1 MKILHTADWHIGQ
14 FKGPVVD
21 GVNLRSQDTVKCLEY
36 MVQVAIEEK
45 PDIVCV
51 SGDIFHQEQVG
62 PVRYSDEMITA
73 TNIITSLAHFSKYVI
88 VMRGTPNHDG
98 AAQFRVLE
106 RMLLNIRNV
115 DVVTEPG
122 VIKTPWADIACL
134 PGFDK
139 QEFRAKFP
147 GLSADEENLAWTK
160 YISDMVFALRAECE
174 KTPILMAHYTVPG
187 CNMESGQTSFFTNFE
202 PVIPREALM
211 AARYEAVLL
220 GHIHRPQIIEGFDN
234 VFYSGAINAMN
245 FNDEGQERGFW
256 VHEFNENG
264 VLVKGH
270 RYTTPYRQFQT
281 ITWDPDEAGDYIRE
295 GAMYLHRTGISED
308 LMIRKMRPRSRA
320 VKKSE
325 ESQRVLDAL
334 DAYLEGNIDEPVRWL
349 VRFWQDQAAVM
360 LYRELREI
368 VIGET
373 DPESLFDIWF
383 QDYSKMLSERMTPV
397 WEQAFLEGWKNN
409 SLFCGAEDVISSES
423 WVRSWIVDHTGD
435 LITNCCNEQV
445 SAIRYLIAE
454 AESLNM
460 SSAETARYIRPTI
473 GLTERQAAANLKY
486 YNSIKER
493 LTTDHPRMKP
503 ESIERKAR
511 EAASKYAERQQRYRA
526 ETIARSEI
534 AQAYNHGADAFV
546 REAVTAGNLP
556 EMEKEW
562 STALDGHVCASCAAL
577 EGAKIGMDDEFKTVS
592 GRREI
597 TTSIPP
603 LHPRCKCAVKYVRVK
618 NENIQ

>member
-1 MKILHTADWHIGQ
+1 MRKI
-14 FKGPVVD
+14 
-21 GVNLRSQDTVKCLEY
+21 
-36 MVQVAIEEK
+36 
-45 PDIVCV
+45 
-51 SGDIFHQEQVG
+51 
-62 PVRYSDEMITA
+62 
-73 TNIITSLAHFSKYVI
+73 
-88 VMRGTPNHDG
+88 
-98 AAQFRVLE
+98 
-106 RMLLNIRNV
+106 
-115 DVVTEPG
+115 
-122 VIKTPWADIACL
+122 
-134 PGFDK
+134 
-139 QEFRAKFP
+139 
-147 GLSADEENLAWTK
+147 
-160 YISDMVFALRAECE
+160 
-174 KTPILMAHYTVPG
+174 
-187 CNMESGQTSFFTNFE
+187 
-202 PVIPREALM
+202 
-211 AARYEAVLL
+211 
-220 GHIHRPQIIEGFDN
+220 
-234 VFYSGAINAMN
+234 
-245 FNDEGQERGFW
+245 
-256 VHEFNENG
+256 
-264 VLVKGH
+264 
-270 RYTTPYRQFQT
+270 
-281 ITWDPDEAGDYIRE
+281 
-295 GAMYLHRTGISED
+295 
-308 LMIRKMRPRSRA
+308 RPRSRA

-360 LYRELREI
+360 LYRELREL

-383 QDYSKMLSERMTPV
+383 QDYSKMLSEKMTPV

-592 GRREI
+592 
-597 TTSIPP
+597 
-603 LHPRCKCAVKYVRVK
+603 
-618 NENIQ
+618 

>member
-1 MKILHTADWHIGQ
+1 MKEYGRIGQ
-14 FKGPVVD
+14 KRWE
-21 GVNLRSQDTVKCLEY
+21 GVFNEEFLPELSGIRGVKTYREMLDNDDTIGAIMFAIKMLIRQVKWH
-36 MVQVAIEEK
+36 V
-45 PDIVCV
+45 
-51 SGDIFHQEQVG
+51 
-62 PVRYSDEMITA
+62 
-73 TNIITSLAHFSKYVI
+73 
-88 VMRGTPNHDG
+88 
-98 AAQFRVLE
+98 
-106 RMLLNIRNV
+106 
-115 DVVTEPG
+115 EPG
-122 VIKTPWADIACL
+122 GD
-134 PGFDK
+134 
-139 QEFRAKFP
+139 
-147 GLSADEENLAWTK
+147 STK
-160 YISDMVFALRAECE
+160 D
-174 KTPILMAHYTVPG
+174 
-187 CNMESGQTSFFTNFE
+187 
-202 PVIPREALM
+202 REA
-211 AARYEAVLL
+211 A
-220 GHIHRPQIIEGFDN
+220 
-234 VFYSGAINAMN
+234 
-245 FNDEGQERGFW
+245 
-256 VHEFNENG
+256 EFVESCMDDM
-264 VLVKGH
+264 
-270 RYTTPYRQFQT
+270 QS
-281 ITWDPDEAGDYIRE
+281 TW
-295 GAMYLHRTGISED
+295 T
-308 LMIRKMRPRSRA
+308 
-320 VKKSE
+320 
-325 ESQRVLDAL
+325 DAL

-511 EAASKYAERQQRYRA
+511 EAASKYAERQQQYRA

-546 REAVTAGNLP
+546 REAVTTGNLP

-577 EGAKIGMDDEFKTVS
+577 EGTKIGMDDEFKTVS

-597 TTSIPP
+597 ATSIPP

>member
-1 MKILHTADWHIGQ
+1 MRKI
-14 FKGPVVD
+14 
-21 GVNLRSQDTVKCLEY
+21 
-36 MVQVAIEEK
+36 
-45 PDIVCV
+45 
-51 SGDIFHQEQVG
+51 
-62 PVRYSDEMITA
+62 
-73 TNIITSLAHFSKYVI
+73 
-88 VMRGTPNHDG
+88 
-98 AAQFRVLE
+98 
-106 RMLLNIRNV
+106 
-115 DVVTEPG
+115 
-122 VIKTPWADIACL
+122 
-134 PGFDK
+134 
-139 QEFRAKFP
+139 
-147 GLSADEENLAWTK
+147 
-160 YISDMVFALRAECE
+160 
-174 KTPILMAHYTVPG
+174 
-187 CNMESGQTSFFTNFE
+187 
-202 PVIPREALM
+202 
-211 AARYEAVLL
+211 
-220 GHIHRPQIIEGFDN
+220 
-234 VFYSGAINAMN
+234 
-245 FNDEGQERGFW
+245 
-256 VHEFNENG
+256 
-264 VLVKGH
+264 
-270 RYTTPYRQFQT
+270 
-281 ITWDPDEAGDYIRE
+281 
-295 GAMYLHRTGISED
+295 
-308 LMIRKMRPRSRA
+308 RPRSRA

-360 LYRELREI
+360 LYRELREL

-383 QDYSKMLSERMTPV
+383 QDYSKMLSEKMTPV

-423 WVRSWIVDHTGD
+423 WVRSWIIDHTGD

-546 REAVTAGNLP
+546 RESLHHLSTENGGNFGQQKKRTQFETDKYGTGGDRKNRL
-556 EMEKEW
+556 
-562 STALDGHVCASCAAL
+562 AAL
-577 EGAKIGMDDEFKTVS
+577 SFYSFWESYDCA
-592 GRREI
+592 GRSR
-597 TTSIPP
+597 
-603 LHPRCKCAVKYVRVK
+603 
-618 NENIQ
+618 

>member
-1 MKILHTADWHIGQ
+1 MMRKI
-14 FKGPVVD
+14 
-21 GVNLRSQDTVKCLEY
+21 
-36 MVQVAIEEK
+36 
-45 PDIVCV
+45 
-51 SGDIFHQEQVG
+51 
-62 PVRYSDEMITA
+62 
-73 TNIITSLAHFSKYVI
+73 
-88 VMRGTPNHDG
+88 
-98 AAQFRVLE
+98 
-106 RMLLNIRNV
+106 
-115 DVVTEPG
+115 
-122 VIKTPWADIACL
+122 
-134 PGFDK
+134 
-139 QEFRAKFP
+139 
-147 GLSADEENLAWTK
+147 
-160 YISDMVFALRAECE
+160 
-174 KTPILMAHYTVPG
+174 
-187 CNMESGQTSFFTNFE
+187 
-202 PVIPREALM
+202 
-211 AARYEAVLL
+211 
-220 GHIHRPQIIEGFDN
+220 
-234 VFYSGAINAMN
+234 
-245 FNDEGQERGFW
+245 
-256 VHEFNENG
+256 
-264 VLVKGH
+264 
-270 RYTTPYRQFQT
+270 
-281 ITWDPDEAGDYIRE
+281 
-295 GAMYLHRTGISED
+295 
-308 LMIRKMRPRSRA
+308 RPRSRA

-360 LYRELREI
+360 LYRELREL

-383 QDYSKMLSERMTPV
+383 QDYSKMLSEKMTPV

-562 STALDGHVCASCAAL
+562 STALNGHVCASCAAL
-577 EGAKIGMDDEFKTVS
+577 EGAKIGMDDEFKTVYRKERDYNVYS
-592 GRREI
+592 TI
-597 TTSIPP
+597 TPA
-603 LHPRCKCAVKYVRVK
+603 L
-618 NENIQ
+618 

>member
-1 MKILHTADWHIGQ
+1 MRKI
-14 FKGPVVD
+14 
-21 GVNLRSQDTVKCLEY
+21 
-36 MVQVAIEEK
+36 
-45 PDIVCV
+45 
-51 SGDIFHQEQVG
+51 
-62 PVRYSDEMITA
+62 
-73 TNIITSLAHFSKYVI
+73 
-88 VMRGTPNHDG
+88 
-98 AAQFRVLE
+98 
-106 RMLLNIRNV
+106 
-115 DVVTEPG
+115 
-122 VIKTPWADIACL
+122 
-134 PGFDK
+134 
-139 QEFRAKFP
+139 
-147 GLSADEENLAWTK
+147 
-160 YISDMVFALRAECE
+160 
-174 KTPILMAHYTVPG
+174 
-187 CNMESGQTSFFTNFE
+187 
-202 PVIPREALM
+202 
-211 AARYEAVLL
+211 
-220 GHIHRPQIIEGFDN
+220 
-234 VFYSGAINAMN
+234 
-245 FNDEGQERGFW
+245 
-256 VHEFNENG
+256 
-264 VLVKGH
+264 
-270 RYTTPYRQFQT
+270 
-281 ITWDPDEAGDYIRE
+281 
-295 GAMYLHRTGISED
+295 
-308 LMIRKMRPRSRA
+308 RPRSRA

-360 LYRELREI
+360 LYRELREL

-383 QDYSKMLSERMTPV
+383 QDYSKMLSEKMTPV
-397 WEQAFLEGWKNN
+397 WEQAFLEGGKNN

-562 STALDGHVCASCAAL
+562 STALNGHVCASCAAL
-577 EGAKIGMDDEFKTVS
+577 EGTKIGMDDEFKTVS

-597 TTSIPP
+597 KSIMNSAGMGEDENMQYIGDPDAFLLAYATNAPSIDEPSAGYIFTWDMLGNGQMLPILNYLGENGTHTEYVEGLMATDMHKTSDD
-603 LHPRCKCAVKYVRVK
+603 LARFYKSAV
-618 NENIQ
+618 

>member
-1 MKILHTADWHIGQ
+1 MRKI
-14 FKGPVVD
+14 
-21 GVNLRSQDTVKCLEY
+21 
-36 MVQVAIEEK
+36 
-45 PDIVCV
+45 
-51 SGDIFHQEQVG
+51 
-62 PVRYSDEMITA
+62 
-73 TNIITSLAHFSKYVI
+73 
-88 VMRGTPNHDG
+88 
-98 AAQFRVLE
+98 
-106 RMLLNIRNV
+106 
-115 DVVTEPG
+115 
-122 VIKTPWADIACL
+122 
-134 PGFDK
+134 
-139 QEFRAKFP
+139 
-147 GLSADEENLAWTK
+147 
-160 YISDMVFALRAECE
+160 
-174 KTPILMAHYTVPG
+174 
-187 CNMESGQTSFFTNFE
+187 
-202 PVIPREALM
+202 
-211 AARYEAVLL
+211 
-220 GHIHRPQIIEGFDN
+220 
-234 VFYSGAINAMN
+234 
-245 FNDEGQERGFW
+245 
-256 VHEFNENG
+256 
-264 VLVKGH
+264 
-270 RYTTPYRQFQT
+270 
-281 ITWDPDEAGDYIRE
+281 
-295 GAMYLHRTGISED
+295 
-308 LMIRKMRPRSRA
+308 RPRSRA

-360 LYRELREI
+360 LYRELRELI
-368 VIGET
+368 IGET

-383 QDYSKMLSERMTPV
+383 QDYSKMLSEKMIPV

-592 GRREI
+592 GERLQRLFHHY
-597 TTSIPP
+597 T
-603 LHPRCKCAVKYVRVK
+603 RAVNVR
-618 NENIQ
+618 

>member
-1 MKILHTADWHIGQ
+1 M
-14 FKGPVVD
+14 
-21 GVNLRSQDTVKCLEY
+21 
-36 MVQVAIEEK
+36 
-45 PDIVCV
+45 
-51 SGDIFHQEQVG
+51 
-62 PVRYSDEMITA
+62 
-73 TNIITSLAHFSKYVI
+73 
-88 VMRGTPNHDG
+88 
-98 AAQFRVLE
+98 
-106 RMLLNIRNV
+106 
-115 DVVTEPG
+115 
-122 VIKTPWADIACL
+122 
-134 PGFDK
+134 
-139 QEFRAKFP
+139 
-147 GLSADEENLAWTK
+147 
-160 YISDMVFALRAECE
+160 
-174 KTPILMAHYTVPG
+174 
-187 CNMESGQTSFFTNFE
+187 
-202 PVIPREALM
+202 
-211 AARYEAVLL
+211 
-220 GHIHRPQIIEGFDN
+220 
-234 VFYSGAINAMN
+234 
-245 FNDEGQERGFW
+245 
-256 VHEFNENG
+256 
-264 VLVKGH
+264 
-270 RYTTPYRQFQT
+270 
-281 ITWDPDEAGDYIRE
+281 
-295 GAMYLHRTGISED
+295 
-308 LMIRKMRPRSRA
+308 RKMRPRSRA

-349 VRFWQDQAAVM
+349 VRFWKDQAAVM
-360 LYRELREI
+360 LYRELREL

-383 QDYSKMLSERMTPV
+383 QDYSKMLSEKMTPV

-562 STALDGHVCASCAAL
+562 STALNGHVCASCAAL
-577 EGAKIGMDDEFKTVS
+577 EGTKIGMDDEFKTVS

-597 TTSIPP
+597 TTSSGNKNSMID
-603 LHPRCKCAVKYVRVK
+603 LTTIVGMHYFIQLILYFFKSLNSKELVAIVDYISCKEKIVYSDFKVLFNASLKLLFQDKKIVKITGEPYSSYKLTNIGYETIKLMINDCICAGVCDRIRVELMHK
-618 NENIQ
+618 EFYKLPHS

>member
-1 MKILHTADWHIGQ
+1 MRKI
-14 FKGPVVD
+14 
-21 GVNLRSQDTVKCLEY
+21 
-36 MVQVAIEEK
+36 
-45 PDIVCV
+45 
-51 SGDIFHQEQVG
+51 
-62 PVRYSDEMITA
+62 
-73 TNIITSLAHFSKYVI
+73 
-88 VMRGTPNHDG
+88 
-98 AAQFRVLE
+98 
-106 RMLLNIRNV
+106 
-115 DVVTEPG
+115 
-122 VIKTPWADIACL
+122 
-134 PGFDK
+134 
-139 QEFRAKFP
+139 
-147 GLSADEENLAWTK
+147 
-160 YISDMVFALRAECE
+160 
-174 KTPILMAHYTVPG
+174 
-187 CNMESGQTSFFTNFE
+187 
-202 PVIPREALM
+202 
-211 AARYEAVLL
+211 
-220 GHIHRPQIIEGFDN
+220 
-234 VFYSGAINAMN
+234 
-245 FNDEGQERGFW
+245 
-256 VHEFNENG
+256 
-264 VLVKGH
+264 
-270 RYTTPYRQFQT
+270 
-281 ITWDPDEAGDYIRE
+281 
-295 GAMYLHRTGISED
+295 
-308 LMIRKMRPRSRA
+308 RPRSRA

-334 DAYLEGNIDEPVRWL
+334 DVYLEGNVDEPVRWL

-383 QDYSKMLSERMTPV
+383 QDYSKMLSEKMTPV

-445 SAIRYLIAE
+445 GAIRYLIAE

-562 STALDGHVCASCAAL
+562 STALNGHVCASCAAL
-577 EGAKIGMDDEFKTVS
+577 EGTKIGMDDENK
-592 GRREI
+592 GRTGWKAGGNKKKVPGKED
-597 TTSIPP
+597 
-603 LHPRCKCAVKYVRVK
+603 K
-618 NENIQ
+618 

>member
-1 MKILHTADWHIGQ
+1 MRKI
-14 FKGPVVD
+14 
-21 GVNLRSQDTVKCLEY
+21 
-36 MVQVAIEEK
+36 
-45 PDIVCV
+45 
-51 SGDIFHQEQVG
+51 
-62 PVRYSDEMITA
+62 
-73 TNIITSLAHFSKYVI
+73 
-88 VMRGTPNHDG
+88 
-98 AAQFRVLE
+98 
-106 RMLLNIRNV
+106 
-115 DVVTEPG
+115 
-122 VIKTPWADIACL
+122 
-134 PGFDK
+134 
-139 QEFRAKFP
+139 
-147 GLSADEENLAWTK
+147 
-160 YISDMVFALRAECE
+160 
-174 KTPILMAHYTVPG
+174 
-187 CNMESGQTSFFTNFE
+187 
-202 PVIPREALM
+202 
-211 AARYEAVLL
+211 
-220 GHIHRPQIIEGFDN
+220 
-234 VFYSGAINAMN
+234 
-245 FNDEGQERGFW
+245 
-256 VHEFNENG
+256 
-264 VLVKGH
+264 
-270 RYTTPYRQFQT
+270 
-281 ITWDPDEAGDYIRE
+281 
-295 GAMYLHRTGISED
+295 
-308 LMIRKMRPRSRA
+308 RPRSRA

-360 LYRELREI
+360 LYRELREL

-383 QDYSKMLSERMTPV
+383 QDYSKMLSEKMTPV

-577 EGAKIGMDDEFKTVS
+577 EWVKILMEHRS
-592 GRREI
+592 
-597 TTSIPP
+597 TSHQLFPKRQEQM
-603 LHPRCKCAVKYVRVK
+603 LLTSVTLF
-618 NENIQ
+618 

>member
-1 MKILHTADWHIGQ
+1 M
-14 FKGPVVD
+14 
-21 GVNLRSQDTVKCLEY
+21 
-36 MVQVAIEEK
+36 M
-45 PDIVCV
+45 
-51 SGDIFHQEQVG
+51 
-62 PVRYSDEMITA
+62 
-73 TNIITSLAHFSKYVI
+73 
-88 VMRGTPNHDG
+88 
-98 AAQFRVLE
+98 
-106 RMLLNIRNV
+106 
-115 DVVTEPG
+115 
-122 VIKTPWADIACL
+122 
-134 PGFDK
+134 
-139 QEFRAKFP
+139 
-147 GLSADEENLAWTK
+147 
-160 YISDMVFALRAECE
+160 
-174 KTPILMAHYTVPG
+174 
-187 CNMESGQTSFFTNFE
+187 
-202 PVIPREALM
+202 
-211 AARYEAVLL
+211 
-220 GHIHRPQIIEGFDN
+220 
-234 VFYSGAINAMN
+234 
-245 FNDEGQERGFW
+245 
-256 VHEFNENG
+256 
-264 VLVKGH
+264 
-270 RYTTPYRQFQT
+270 
-281 ITWDPDEAGDYIRE
+281 
-295 GAMYLHRTGISED
+295 
-308 LMIRKMRPRSRA
+308 RKMRPRSRA

-360 LYRELREI
+360 LYRELREL

-383 QDYSKMLSERMTPV
+383 QDYSKMLSEKMTPV
-397 WEQAFLEGWKNN
+397 WEQAFLEEWKNN

-562 STALDGHVCASCAAL
+562 STALNGHVCASCAAL
-577 EGAKIGMDDEFKTVS
+577 EG
-592 GRREI
+592 
-597 TTSIPP
+597 TTGKVE
-603 LHPRCKCAVKYVRVK
+603 RCTKEVGSASS
-618 NENIQ
+618 

>member
-1 MKILHTADWHIGQ
+1 MRKI
-14 FKGPVVD
+14 
-21 GVNLRSQDTVKCLEY
+21 
-36 MVQVAIEEK
+36 
-45 PDIVCV
+45 
-51 SGDIFHQEQVG
+51 
-62 PVRYSDEMITA
+62 
-73 TNIITSLAHFSKYVI
+73 
-88 VMRGTPNHDG
+88 
-98 AAQFRVLE
+98 
-106 RMLLNIRNV
+106 
-115 DVVTEPG
+115 
-122 VIKTPWADIACL
+122 
-134 PGFDK
+134 
-139 QEFRAKFP
+139 
-147 GLSADEENLAWTK
+147 
-160 YISDMVFALRAECE
+160 
-174 KTPILMAHYTVPG
+174 
-187 CNMESGQTSFFTNFE
+187 
-202 PVIPREALM
+202 
-211 AARYEAVLL
+211 
-220 GHIHRPQIIEGFDN
+220 
-234 VFYSGAINAMN
+234 
-245 FNDEGQERGFW
+245 
-256 VHEFNENG
+256 
-264 VLVKGH
+264 
-270 RYTTPYRQFQT
+270 
-281 ITWDPDEAGDYIRE
+281 
-295 GAMYLHRTGISED
+295 
-308 LMIRKMRPRSRA
+308 RPRSRA

-360 LYRELREI
+360 LYRELREL

-383 QDYSKMLSERMTPV
+383 QDYSKMLSEKMTPV

-562 STALDGHVCASCAAL
+562 STALDGHAMKCYRKTSVIGEKAAFSPH
-577 EGAKIGMDDEFKTVS
+577 AVS
-592 GRREI
+592 KEERKDTALCVQKMKKELKKARSWYGNWI
-597 TTSIPP
+597 M
-603 LHPRCKCAVKYVRVK
+603 KYIERLY
-618 NENIQ
+618 

>member
-1 MKILHTADWHIGQ
+1 MRKI
-14 FKGPVVD
+14 
-21 GVNLRSQDTVKCLEY
+21 
-36 MVQVAIEEK
+36 
-45 PDIVCV
+45 
-51 SGDIFHQEQVG
+51 
-62 PVRYSDEMITA
+62 
-73 TNIITSLAHFSKYVI
+73 
-88 VMRGTPNHDG
+88 
-98 AAQFRVLE
+98 
-106 RMLLNIRNV
+106 
-115 DVVTEPG
+115 
-122 VIKTPWADIACL
+122 
-134 PGFDK
+134 
-139 QEFRAKFP
+139 
-147 GLSADEENLAWTK
+147 
-160 YISDMVFALRAECE
+160 
-174 KTPILMAHYTVPG
+174 
-187 CNMESGQTSFFTNFE
+187 
-202 PVIPREALM
+202 
-211 AARYEAVLL
+211 
-220 GHIHRPQIIEGFDN
+220 
-234 VFYSGAINAMN
+234 
-245 FNDEGQERGFW
+245 
-256 VHEFNENG
+256 
-264 VLVKGH
+264 
-270 RYTTPYRQFQT
+270 
-281 ITWDPDEAGDYIRE
+281 
-295 GAMYLHRTGISED
+295 
-308 LMIRKMRPRSRA
+308 RPRSRA

-349 VRFWQDQAAVM
+349 VRFLQDQAAVM
-360 LYRELREI
+360 LYRELREL

-383 QDYSKMLSERMTPV
+383 QDYSKMLSEKMTPV

-435 LITNCCNEQV
+435 LITSCCNEQV

-493 LTTDHPRMKP
+493 LATDHPRMKP

-577 EGAKIGMDDEFKTVS
+577 EGTKIGMDDDILWS
-592 GRREI
+592 YNADDRY
-597 TTSIPP
+597 
-603 LHPRCKCAVKYVRVK
+603 HH
-618 NENIQ
+618 NIHRLLGYTRSFRQNRL